1 MIYIGCAGWSLS
13 RPSLDEF
20 PLLGS
25 HLQRYAT
32 RLNAVE
38 INSSFYRPHRPQ
50 TYARWAASV
59 PEGFRFSVKAPQT
72 ITHECRLTNCE
83 APLKAFLEQCGQLE
97 GRLGCILLQ
106 LPPSLEY
113 EAKIAQDFFEL
124 LRKHHSGPLA
134 LEPRHPSWRDAHTAL
149 SAFDIAQVG
158 ASPPRFG
165 EDEQPGGWQGMVYW
179 RLHGVPRIYYSSYP
193 EEYLQRLSERLEA
206 SGATNVPTWCIFD
219 NTTSGAA
226 LCNALLMQALLGP
239 NGVTRQPVSVAPG
252 KAC

>member
-13 RPSLDEF
+13 RLSLDVF
-20 PLLGS
+20 PLSGS

-38 INSSFYRPHRPQ
+38 INSSFYRPHRPE

-59 PEGFRFSVKAPQT
+59 PEGFRFSVKMPQM

-83 APLKAFLEQCGQLE
+83 APLRAFLEQCGQLE

-113 EAKIAQDFFEL
+113 EANIAHDFFDL
-124 LRKHHSGPLA
+124 VRKYYSGPLA
-134 LEPRHPSWRDAHTAL
+134 LEPRHLSWRAAHATL
-149 SAFDIAQVG
+149 SAFQIAQVG
-158 ASPPRFG
+158 ASPPRFVD
-165 EDEQPGGWQGMVYW
+165 DEQPGGWPGMVYW

-193 EEYLQRLSERLEA
+193 EEYLQRLLERLEVSSA
-206 SGATNVPTWCIFD
+206 KNVPTWCIFD
-219 NTTSGAA
+219 NSASGAA
-226 LCNALLMQALLGP
+226 LCNALVMQAFL
-239 NGVTRQPVSVAPG
+239 NPG
-252 KAC
+252 QA